1 MKEKLLSLN
10 IPGYGKVDTPENIP
24 SGVQSQSLV
33 TAALSIALI
42 IGIIMSLFYLIY
54 GGIFWLQSGGDKT
67 KLDKAR
73 RTIIYAV
80 VGLIV
85 MSLALL
91 IVNVI
96 LAALGIK
103 SPFAK

>member
-1 MKEKLLSLN
+1 MTDKLLALN
-10 IPGYGKVDTPENIP
+10 IPGYGKIQTPSNVP
-24 SGVQSQSLV
+24 SNVQPGNLVSAGVN
-33 TAALSIALI
+33 IALI
-42 IGIIMSLFYLIY
+42 AGIILALVYLIY

-73 RTIIYAV
+73 RTIIYAIVGIV
-80 VGLIV
+80 VMA
-85 MSLALL
+85 MSLL

-103 SPFAK
+103 SPFQR